1 MQVFAVG
8 IFFTASGS
16 INTID
21 DFDEVPED
29 GLNAAYGVLMF
40 LSLATII
47 FQIVAII
54 DLFKR
59 FKLLRMKIPS
69 GNTLWY
75 LSSIIV
81 RLLTS

>member
-1 MQVFAVG
+1 MHVG
-8 IFFTASGS
+8 FGCRNLFFSASAS
-16 INTID
+16 INTIIYD
-21 DFDEVPED
+21 QVPETG
-29 GLNAAYGVLMF
+29 GLKAVNGVLAF

-47 FQIVAII
+47 VQIVAII

-59 FKLLRMKIPS
+59 FKLLRIKIPS

-81 RLLTS
+81 R